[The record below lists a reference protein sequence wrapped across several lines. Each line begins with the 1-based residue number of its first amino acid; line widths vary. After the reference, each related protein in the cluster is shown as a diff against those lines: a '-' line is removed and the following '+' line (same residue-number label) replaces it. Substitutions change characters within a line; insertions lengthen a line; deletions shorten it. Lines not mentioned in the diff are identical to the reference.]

1 MQDVTSFVKAQSP
14 LSLSISGADSK
25 KESASKGETKNL
37 FSLLLAGL
45 SATKAEIK
53 LGTSSD
59 DVKIAPPKEELK
71 ESKESPKK
79 AKSVDEHLL
88 GDLLKIVESLKTNSP
103 LPLLPTLKS
112 GSTLEKIINNQT
124 ALKEFTEVKSIND
137 VLSLSKKYNLGLE
150 KLTVTKESVE
160 TLQKEFPT
168 LAKSSFFET
177 LKQAVVEKTEAQPVL
192 EKSIETPKSINPLEK
207 NIKKSEVVETPSA
220 LKELMSKETRVVKA
234 EEAVSKEIKT
244 TETSTKTAE
253 TMVIQ
258 KTTTPLKEEAKEMK
272 VEAKEVKVEANV
284 VKETKT
290 TDTSSKVTPQKTVET
305 MVIQKTI
312 TPLKEEVKEIKTDKK
327 TVIESIAT
335 QTSDKEIVETKPVL
349 PTRANEPKV
358 EAPSVQKGLAEAIL
372 QTIKSEKSP
381 AQKPVLETDSA
392 PMEGTSSQSTIP
404 TELST
409 DKPVEITPLSND
421 TKLSIKQEIAP
432 KQAIAPKESLNQF
445 ANDFKEKVE
454 AYKPPIMKV
463 ELALFPKSLGEV
475 DVTLLTRGNNLHVNI
490 SSNTT
495 TMTLFTQNQAEFK
508 NALVN
513 MGFTNLEMNFSD
525 QRGQERNNPHAKEQ
539 KNAFGE
545 DVGEL
550 DETLSSI
557 ELVVPNY
564 I

>member
-25 KESASKGETKNL
+25 KESISKGETKNL

-53 LGTSSD
+53 LGTSSN

-112 GSTLEKIINNQT
+112 GSSLEKIINNQT
-124 ALKEFTEVKSIND
+124 ALKEFAEVKSIND
-137 VLSLSKKYNLGLE
+137 LFGLSKKYNLGLE
-150 KLTVTKESVE
+150 KLTFTKKSVE
-160 TLQKEFPT
+160 NLQKEFPA

-177 LKQAVVEKTEAQPVL
+177 LKETVSETPMLEESVE
-192 EKSIETPKSINPLEK
+192 IPKSINPLEK

-220 LKELMSKETRVVKA
+220 LKELMSKETKTVKA
-234 EEAVSKEIKT
+234 EEALSKEIKM
-244 TETSTKTAE
+244 TETAPKVTVQKTAE
-253 TMVIQ
+253 TIVIQ
-258 KTTTPLKEEAKEMK
+258 KTITPLKEEVNVAKEMK
-272 VEAKEVKVEANV
+272 TT
-284 VKETKT
+284 ETAP
-290 TDTSSKVTPQKTVET
+290 KVTVQKTAET
-305 MVIQKTI
+305 IVIQKTI
-312 TPLKEEVKEIKTDKK
+312 TPLKEEVKELKMDKK
-327 TVIESIAT
+327 TVVEPIVL
-335 QTSDKEIVETKPVL
+335 QTSDKEIVETKPIL
-349 PTRANEPKV
+349 PTRVNEPKV
-358 EAPSVQKGLAEAIL
+358 EAPSAQKGLAEAIL

-381 AQKPVLETDSA
+381 AQKPVLETEIV
-392 PMEGTSSQSTIP
+392 PTEGTPSQSTLPAEFATDEP
-404 TELST
+404 T
-409 DKPVEITPLSND
+409 EITPLSND

-432 KQAIAPKESLNQF
+432 KQVIAPKESLNQF
-445 ANDFKEKVE
+445 ASDFKEKVE

-508 NALVN
+508 NALIN

-525 QRGQERNNPHAKEQ
+525 QRHKEQ
-539 KNAFGE
+539 QHNSKNNGTSFFDDTSEEALA
-545 DVGEL
+545 D
-550 DETLSSI
+550 TTSI
-557 ELVVPNY
+557 ELVVPRY
-564 I
+564 V